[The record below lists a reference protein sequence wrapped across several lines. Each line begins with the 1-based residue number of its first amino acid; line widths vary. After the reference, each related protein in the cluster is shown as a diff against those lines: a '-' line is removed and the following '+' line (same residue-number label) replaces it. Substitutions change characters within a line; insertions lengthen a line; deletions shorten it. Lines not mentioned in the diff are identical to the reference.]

1 VKSSVS
7 EFLEHYGKKG
17 MRWGTRKGRAGASR
31 STDRTVFNKSPKK
44 LTSAELDS
52 RIKRMEMEKR
62 YNELNKRDVSKGQ
75 QLASEVLSNSGR
87 TVATTVLTGAAI
99 LGVRALAKKKGVSS
113 EAVNILTKRK

>member
-1 VKSSVS
+1 MKSNVS

-17 MRWGTRKGRAGASR
+17 MRWGTRKGRGASK

-62 YNELNKRDVSKGQ
+62 YNELNKRDVSKGK
-75 QLASEVLSNSGR
+75 QLATEVLSNSGR